1 MSNLKEIE
9 TNYLC
14 QCTVSIT
21 DEIPP
26 KQISNTK
33 ENFNNVLNIHEIDE
47 DDDDDDCQD
56 DIINS
61 NNLNYNEEDHATIKD
76 KEKNSL
82 DDEYAYTNES
92 FYSDDSCDESEE
104 TASQYLVSGSCSLYI
119 DDNKCNNNGKLE
131 NLNDKNE
138 EEIINYNDESEGSIS
153 VERNEGIRHGSEK
166 TLEFVR
172 RTKRKNMSFTDDEIR
187 KIEHENEL
195 LLRKIMAQ
203 HQPRDKVLRKGVL
216 PKTSSSAINRKR
228 LQKKIE
234 GDNMVL
240 LRRIQQAKPC
250 VISKSTTPGFRMTF
264 I

>member
-1 MSNLKEIE
+1 MSNLQEIK

-21 DEIPP
+21 DEILP
-26 KQISNTK
+26 KQINETK

-47 DDDDDDCQD
+47 DDDCEN
-56 DIINS
+56 DIVHS
-61 NNLNYNEEDHATIKD
+61 NNLNDNEDDNETIKD
-76 KEKNSL
+76 KEKNTL

-92 FYSDDSCDESEE
+92 FYSDESCSESEE

-119 DDNKCNNNGKLE
+119 DDNKCEEDGKLE
-131 NLNDKNE
+131 NLNGKQE
-138 EEIINYNDESEGSIS
+138 EEIDYNEETEGSIS
-153 VERNEGIRHGSEK
+153 VERSERIRQSSEQN
-166 TLEFVR
+166 LEFVR
-172 RTKRKNMSFTDDEIR
+172 RTRRKNMSFTDDEVR
-187 KIEHENEL
+187 KIERENEL

-203 HQPRDKVLRKGVL
+203 HKPRDKVLRKGAL
-216 PKTSSSAINRKR
+216 PKMSSSAINRKR

-234 GDNMVL
+234 GDNMML

-250 VISKSTTPGFRMTF
+250 VISKSTTPGYRMTF